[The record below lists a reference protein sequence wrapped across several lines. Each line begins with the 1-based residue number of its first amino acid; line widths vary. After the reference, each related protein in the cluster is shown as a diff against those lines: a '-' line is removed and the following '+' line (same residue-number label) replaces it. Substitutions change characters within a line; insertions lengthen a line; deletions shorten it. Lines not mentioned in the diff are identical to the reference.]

1 MLPAAYLRQ
10 KFVRP
15 LLTKDGG
22 ITHHRPSAAGDEPSS
37 RHCPVLRF
45 GRGMAQGDGGDAL
58 FVRGLWAR
66 AIRIR
71 GGTHV
76 GVVCLFWMRRSSLRI
91 S

>member
-1 MLPAAYLRQ
+1 MPAAYLRQ

-22 ITHHRPSAAGDEPSS
+22 IIHHRPSAAGDEP
-37 RHCPVLRF
+37 PGAI
-45 GRGMAQGDGGDAL
+45 GRGIFPPLSAVEIWLGNGARGRGDAL

-76 GVVCLFWMRRSSLRI
+76 GVVCLFG
-91 S
+91 

>member
-37 RHCPVLRF
+37 RHGPVLRF
-45 GRGMAQGDGGDAL
+45 GRGMAQGDGGMRYL
-58 FVRGLWAR
+58 FVAYGLELFVF
-66 AIRIR
+66 
-71 GGTHV
+71 V
-76 GVVCLFWMRRSSLRI
+76 GAPTLAWFVFFG
-91 S
+91 